1 MDELAPTFHAVRPR
15 REGLLS
21 AATVFLVACVG
32 LALLYHLVRRAQVE
46 ALRGELTSLA
56 RSLAVQMDGD
66 LHRTLTSPRQMGTPE
81 HLQALAPMAAF
92 HRANPN
98 LYYVYTA
105 VLHEDRIQIV
115 LGTDYLQPNPK
126 DNQPVDPIMTPYA
139 GVDLE
144 FERALRDGVDLANA
158 QPVTD
163 TQGTF
168 LSAFAP
174 FYDREG
180 RRVGVVGLDLELTD
194 VLGRQ
199 SPIRWAIVLSLAGVT
214 LLSLSIG
221 LAVWRLRVA
230 AAASLQRD
238 KRNAEELVRARDQ
251 AEAANQAKSIFL
263 ATMSHEIRTP
273 MNGVIGMASLLRDTS
288 LTPQQ
293 RDYVRTIETSGE
305 ALITII
311 NDILDYSKI
320 EAGRIDLE
328 NAPFDLRQCMEEA
341 LDLVSV
347 VAADK
352 KLELVCHFPATV
364 PGWVV
369 ADVTRLRQVLANL
382 LGNAVKFTAR
392 GEVELSVVVA
402 SHGPALTLQFGVRDT
417 GIGIPADRL
426 DRLFKSFSQV
436 DSSTHRQFGGTGL
449 GLAISRRLTELM
461 GGRMWVESLEGRGS
475 TFYFTIAAASCP
487 PRINEQVTF
496 DRAVLQGVR
505 VLVVDDNAASRRS
518 LSANLREQG
527 VSSIEVE
534 SAAEALALLEGRQNF
549 DLIMVDDTLA
559 GLDGDSLSVRIR
571 AKSGCS
577 RIPLLLMNSLTRRA
591 GAHLYAATLVKPV
604 KYLALANALVDVLA
618 NPCEPAVN
626 RSADPVVLANLAERW
641 PLKILVA
648 DDNHVNIKVAQMS
661 LRRLGYQA
669 DLAAN
674 GLEVLDALERAN
686 YDVVFLD
693 VEMPELDGLETARR
707 IRGGR
712 VAIRPWI
719 VALTANAL
727 ADDRERALAAGMND
741 YISKPFKPDA
751 LLNSL
756 ETAYRTLHSTDVAAV
771 VATAGTDRPEAVHT

>member
-1 MDELAPTFHAVRPR
+1 
-15 REGLLS
+15 
-21 AATVFLVACVG
+21 
-32 LALLYHLVRRAQVE
+32 
-46 ALRGELTSLA
+46 
-56 RSLAVQMDGD
+56 MDGD

-81 HLQALAPMAAF
+81 HLKALAPMVAF

-105 VLHEDRIQIV
+105 VLHENRIHIV

-126 DNQPVDPIMTPYA
+126 DNQPVDPIMTPYD
-139 GVDLE
+139 GVDVE
-144 FERALRDGVDLANA
+144 FERALREGVDLANA

-163 TQGTF
+163 AQGTF

-199 SPIRWAIVLSLAGVT
+199 SPIRWAIILSLAGVT
-214 LLSLSIG
+214 SLSLSIG
-221 LAVWRLRVA
+221 IAVWRLRVA

-238 KRNAEELVRARDQ
+238 QRNAEELVRARDQ

-328 NAPFDLRQCMEEA
+328 NAPFDLRQCLEEA

-347 VAADK
+347 VAAEK

-475 TFYFTIAAASCP
+475 TFFFTIVAASCP
-487 PRINEQVTF
+487 PRISEQATF

-518 LSANLREQG
+518 LSANLRDLG

-534 SAAEALALLEGRQNF
+534 SAAEALALLDGRQNF

-626 RSADPVVLANLAERW
+626 RAADPVVLANLAERW

-741 YISKPFKPDA
+741 YISKPFKSDS
-751 LLNSL
+751 LLASL

-771 VATAGTDRPEAVHT
+771 VATTETDRPEAVHS